1 MINRYER
8 NVNFREPYKIKNLNR
23 KNIVSQFIYYTK
35 FYNYNQYLNHVP
47 YQCTFFK
54 TTLMSKSSKK
64 IHKRQS
70 FGRAKT
76 KVCLHTLVLR
86 SPAEG

>member
-1 MINRYER
+1 MKEIRIF
-8 NVNFREPYKIKNLNR
+8 VNHQPYKIKNLNR

-35 FYNYNQYLNHVP
+35 FYNYKQYLNHVP

-64 IHKRQS
+64 NLKKGSHSVALKQ
-70 FGRAKT
+70 KC
-76 KVCLHTLVLR
+76 VYTL
-86 SPAEG
+86 